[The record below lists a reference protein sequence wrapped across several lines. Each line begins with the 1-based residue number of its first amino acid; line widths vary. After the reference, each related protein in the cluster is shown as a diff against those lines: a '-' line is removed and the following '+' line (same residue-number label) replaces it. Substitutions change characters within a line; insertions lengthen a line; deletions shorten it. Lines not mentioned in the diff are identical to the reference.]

1 MAFYIFWVSKNVRKD
16 VKMYNN
22 IERRPDKVKYT
33 CMSVDT
39 SVI

>member
-22 IERRPDKVKYT
+22 IERRPEIYMYV
-33 CMSVDT
+33 SRHI
-39 SVI
+39 SHLIS